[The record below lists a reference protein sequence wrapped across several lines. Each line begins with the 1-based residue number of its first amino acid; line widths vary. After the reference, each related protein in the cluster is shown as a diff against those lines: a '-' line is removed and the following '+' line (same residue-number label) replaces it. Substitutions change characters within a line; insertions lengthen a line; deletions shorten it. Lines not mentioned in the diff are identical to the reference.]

1 MMMPCRFKDRQRI
14 ESDKHYEVRTENN
27 LCILQINGTDY
38 DDSGAYMCRAVNDAG
53 SSTTEA
59 RVRVQSELHF
69 CVSSEFVFALSFTP
83 LHIFPTPHSP
93 PLLHFGFWT

>member
-1 MMMPCRFKDRQRI
+1 MVMMPFRYKDRQRI
-14 ESDKHYEVRTENN
+14 ESDKHYVVLCEDN

-53 SSTTEA
+53 STTTEA

-69 CVSSEFVFALSFTP
+69 SV
-83 LHIFPTPHSP
+83 
-93 PLLHFGFWT
+93 